1 MFVETLEGQY
11 KKINANKKI
20 AKTTT
25 PQKQNTTQKNS
36 EKLKN
41 QLFQEAS
48 KTKIPEELAEDTNQ
62 IHQMTNSKKKQAS
75 MEKI

>member
-11 KKINANKKI
+11 KKINANKKP

-25 PQKQNTTQKNS
+25 PQKQNTTKQNS

-41 QLFQEAS
+41 QLVQEAS
-48 KTKIPEELAEDTNQ
+48 KTKTPEELA
-62 IHQMTNSKKKQAS
+62 
-75 MEKI
+75 

>member
-11 KKINANKKI
+11 QKINANKKL

-25 PQKQNTTQKNS
+25 PQKQNTTKQNS

-41 QLFQEAS
+41 QLVQEAS
-48 KTKIPEELAEDTNQ
+48 KTKIPEELA
-62 IHQMTNSKKKQAS
+62 
-75 MEKI
+75 